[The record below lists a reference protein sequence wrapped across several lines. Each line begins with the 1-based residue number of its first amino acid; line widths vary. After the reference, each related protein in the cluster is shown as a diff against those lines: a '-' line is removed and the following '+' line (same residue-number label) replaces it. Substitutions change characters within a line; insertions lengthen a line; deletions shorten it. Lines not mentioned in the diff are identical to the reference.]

1 MVIFQK
7 RSARKNT
14 GGSYK
19 RLSVK
24 RLHRTGS
31 KATLTKLGARR
42 VQTARKMGGED
53 KQRLLTANT
62 ANVYDPKANKF
73 VKATIT
79 TIVENPSNRN
89 FARRSIMTCGTVID
103 TSAGKAKVTNR
114 PGQEGAI
121 NATLI

>member
-14 GGSYK
+14 GGSFK

-24 RLHRTGS
+24 RLHATGS

-42 VQTARKMGGED
+42 VQTARKMGGET
-53 KQRLLTANT
+53 KQRLLTQDV
-62 ANVYDPKANKF
+62 ANVFDPKANKF
-73 VKATIT
+73 VKATIK
-79 TIVENPSNRN
+79 TIVENPANRN
-89 FARRSIMTCGTVID
+89 FARRNIMTCGTVIE
-103 TSAGKAKVTNR
+103 TSAGNARVTNR

-121 NATLI
+121 NAILI